1 MYLDGAT
8 ITIKTNTAL
17 AAGEPI
23 DIVFTASWAANY
35 NVNATS
41 GYFKELNAYIEKYP
55 AIKDILGED
64 FLNGSAING
73 KLCSTN

>member
-1 MYLDGAT
+1 MGRRLRS
-8 ITIKTNTAL
+8 KTNTAL

-23 DIVFTASWAANY
+23 DIIFTASWAANY

-55 AIKDILGED
+55 AIKGYFERRLP
-64 FLNGSAING
+64 
-73 KLCSTN
+73 